1 MELKVYYQSQ
11 MHLYIEATN
20 MIAFVASVIISIV
33 LSLLMVLVVLHI
45 IKVRN
50 GSKYLKN
57 IKGPKPNPIFGN
69 MLHFAVPSYKIFE
82 VTQKLLDE
90 FGSNVIIYNGPLTRA
105 VLITD
110 VKLIEHILSSM
121 KFIEKSEQYEH
132 MYKWLGTGLLTSGGL
147 KWKKRRRMIT
157 PSFHFSILEN
167 FVDVFENVGDVFV
180 KKLEEHVDK
189 PSFDIYPII
198 SLCTLDVMCETS
210 MGTPI
215 NALNNAS
222 SDYVR
227 SVKNMCKIL
236 TDRNFSPLDRRFYPF
251 TLNFYREQFALKVL
265 HRHTDAVIDRR
276 MKEFRVNSDQ
286 SSETNDCGIK
296 KRMAFLDLLLRSTI
310 DGKSLTR
317 EDIREEVD
325 TFMFEGHDTTSSA
338 IGFALYSLAN
348 NPLVQQK
355 ALEEQMEIFKDL
367 KNTRATMA
375 DLQNM
380 KYLELVIKETLRLY
394 PSVPI
399 LGRRVKEE
407 FEWENSIF
415 PKDIQVILFAYGC
428 QRSDKNYEK
437 PLEFIPERFL
447 DMDGTDPFKY
457 IPFSAG
463 PRNCIGQKFAL
474 LEMKSTISKVLRNF
488 KLLPANPN
496 PGLRLAPEIILVS
509 KNGINVCLK
518 KRF

>member
-1 MELKVYYQSQ
+1 
-11 MHLYIEATN
+11 
-20 MIAFVASVIISIV
+20 MIAFVASIIIISIA
-33 LSLLMVLVVLHI
+33 LLFLIVIVVLHKI
-45 IKVRN
+45 TVRKD
-50 GSKYLKN
+50 SKCLKN
-57 IKGPKPNPIFGN
+57 IKGRKPNALFGN
-69 MLHFAVPSYKIFE
+69 MLDFAVPSHKLFE
-82 VTQKLLDE
+82 KTQEFLDE
-90 FGSNVIIYNGPLTRA
+90 FGSNFVIYNGPLTRI
-105 VLITD
+105 VFITE
-110 VKLIEHILSSM
+110 VKLIEHILSSTQ
-121 KFIEKSEQYEH
+121 FIEKSDEYEH
-132 MYKWLGTGLLTSGGL
+132 LHKWIGTGLLTSGGL

-157 PSFHFSILEN
+157 PSFHFSILDN
-167 FVDVFENVGDVFV
+167 FVDVFENVGDIFV

-189 PSFDIYPII
+189 PSFDIYPTI
-198 SLCTLDVMCETS
+198 SLCTLDIICETA

-215 NALNNAS
+215 NALDNAS

-227 SVKNMCKIL
+227 SVKTMCKIV

-265 HRHTDAVIDRR
+265 HNHTDAVIDRR
-276 MKEFRVNSDQ
+276 IKEFRVNSDK

-367 KNTRATMA
+367 KNARATMA

-399 LGRRVKEE
+399 LGRRVKKE

-415 PKDIQVILFAYGC
+415 PKDVHLALFTYGC
-428 QRSDKNYEK
+428 HRSDKNYEK

-447 DMDGTDPFKY
+447 EMDGTNPFKY
-457 IPFSAG
+457 VPFSAG
-463 PRNCIGQKFAL
+463 PRNCIGQRFAL

-496 PGLRLAPEIILVS
+496 PELMLVPEIILVS

-518 KRF
+518 KRV